1 MSQPSPVSLSKKF
14 LAENSR
20 GRAGSDPSAYAFSK
34 RRREIVSLLKVG
46 VSLGRLHQ
54 LYEYAQKFVMRELV
68 NSYYMHNNFYPLLQL
83 CICQ

>member
-34 RRREIVSLLKVG
+34 RRRELVSLLKVG
-46 VSLGRLHQ
+46 VSPGRLHE
-54 LYEYAQKFVMRELV
+54 LYEWYALRFVMRELV
-68 NSYYMHNNFYPLLQL
+68 NSCYMHSNF
-83 CICQ
+83 